1 MNDIIFDYYRGVEA
15 EQYSFYRIPKMLFT
29 DTIFQDLSCE
39 AKVLYGLMLDRM
51 SLSLKNHWMDE
62 EERVYII
69 FTVNNICDLMN
80 CGTQKA
86 VRLRKELDVKTGIG
100 LIEKKRLGLGK
111 PNVIYV
117 KNFMIKDEEGEK
129 QQTEQ
134 RQSRIVEIEE
144 LQDKRQ
150 KFLNDENHNSGIVKI
165 INQENAES
173 EVQNSENHNSGMMKM
188 ENQVVSETQL
198 KNSENHNS
206 EKRNSEN
213 PLDYESKCQEF
224 GKNQEKI
231 IEQKDSIA
239 SGAQFKNSENQ
250 NSRVVKITNQEFSK
264 SQFKNDEN
272 HNSGIV
278 KITTPECPKSQSNNT
293 DINNTDF
300 SENEYSD
307 TESSET
313 DFNETDNI
321 LSNLSHLSVRKTAGM
336 IDMVEEMEAY
346 RKIIRE
352 NISYECFEDSRYR
365 QQEEVDEL
373 VELMVE
379 VMVMPDN
386 STVRIGGVDKPV
398 VIVKNRFMK
407 VEHGHIEYVVG
418 CLEKNTSKVG
428 NIRAYLLTTLY
439 NSTMT
444 IENYYRAEVN
454 HDMYGG
460 G

>member
-86 VRLRKELDVKTGIG
+86 VRLLKELDVKTGIG

-150 KFLNDENHNSGIVKI
+150 KFL
-165 INQENAES
+165 
-173 EVQNSENHNSGMMKM
+173 NSENHNSGMMKM

-272 HNSGIV
+272 HNSEVV
-278 KITTPECPKSQSNNT
+278 KNNILEFSKSQSNKTN
-293 DINNTDF
+293 INK
-300 SENEYSD
+300 
-307 TESSET
+307 
-313 DFNETDNI
+313 TDNNQSI
-321 LSNLSHLSVRKTAGM
+321 LSKNVDLSE
-336 IDMVEEMEAY
+336 DEMDKINHC
-346 RKIIRE
+346 RKIVKE
-352 NISYECFEDSRYR
+352 QISYTAFEQNKFYR
-365 QQEEVDEL
+365 IELVDEL
-373 VELMVE
+373 VELMTE
-379 VMVMPDN
+379 IFMMPDEAFERVN
-386 STVRIGGVDKPV
+386 GTEKSIA
-398 VIVKNRFMK
+398 VIKSRFCK
-407 VEHGHIEYVVG
+407 INQLHIEYV
-418 CLEKNTSKVG
+418 LDSMQKNQTNIG
-428 NIRAYLLTTLY
+428 NIKAYLLTALY
-439 NSTMT
+439 NSTITMDSYYQARVNYDLR
-444 IENYYRAEVN
+444 ENF
-454 HDMYGG
+454 
-460 G
+460 

>member
-1 MNDIIFDYYRGVEA
+1 MEKIQFDYYRGMEA
-15 EQYSFYRIPKMLFT
+15 EQYSFYRVPKILFT
-29 DTIFQDLSCE
+29 AECFKELSCE
-39 AKVLYGLMLDRM
+39 AKVLYGLLLDRM
-51 SLSLKNHWMDE
+51 SLSMKNHWLDE

-69 FTVNNICDLMN
+69 FTVEEIAELLN

-86 VRLRKELDVKTGIG
+86 VKLLKELDSEKGIG
-100 LIEKKRLGLGK
+100 LIEKKRLGLGR

-117 KNFMIKDEEGEK
+117 KNFLVQKNDKENGDMPD
-129 QQTEQ
+129 
-134 RQSRIVEIEE
+134 
-144 LQDKRQ
+144 LQ
-150 KFLNDENHNSGIVKI
+150 NCENHNSGVVKTTI
-165 INQENAES
+165 QECPKSQFKND
-173 EVQNSENHNSGMMKM
+173 ENHNSGMMK
-188 ENQVVSETQL
+188 TTI
-198 KNSENHNS
+198 
-206 EKRNSEN
+206 
-213 PLDYESKCQEF
+213 QECA
-224 GKNQEKI
+224 E
-231 IEQKDSIA
+231 
-239 SGAQFKNSENQ
+239 
-250 NSRVVKITNQEFSK
+250 

>member
-1 MNDIIFDYYRGVEA
+1 MQKIQFDYFTGMEA
-15 EQYSFYRIPKMLFT
+15 EQYSFYRVPKVLFT
-29 DTIFQDLSCE
+29 ESCFKTLSCE

-51 SLSLKNHWMDE
+51 SLSIKNRWLDSE
-62 EERVYII
+62 DRVYII
-69 FTVNNICDLMN
+69 FTVEEIAELMN

-86 VRLRKELDVKTGIG
+86 VKLVKELDSSNGIG

-117 KNFMIKDEEGEK
+117 KNFMIREVPDQKPTGNCADLQSEQEDHKKIADLQSK
-129 QQTEQ
+129 QKRHKECAD
-134 RQSRIVEIEE
+134 
-144 LQDKRQ
+144 LQQEAENKG
-150 KFLNDENHNSGIVKI
+150 KTGISLNCENHHSGVVKTTI
-165 INQENAES
+165 QDYGES
-173 EVQNSENHNSGMMKM
+173 QFQNSENHNSRM
-188 ENQVVSETQL
+188 VETT
-198 KNSENHNS
+198 
-206 EKRNSEN
+206 N
-213 PLDYESKCQEF
+213 PEFPES
-224 GKNQEKI
+224 
-231 IEQKDSIA
+231 
-239 SGAQFKNSENQ
+239 QFKNSENHH
-250 NSRVVKITNQEFSK
+250 SRIVEITN
-264 SQFKNDEN
+264 
-272 HNSGIV
+272 
-278 KITTPECPKSQSNNT
+278 PECPKSQSNNT

-407 VEHGHIEYVVG
+407 VEHGHI
-418 CLEKNTSKVG
+418 
-428 NIRAYLLTTLY
+428 
-439 NSTMT
+439 
-444 IENYYRAEVN
+444 
-454 HDMYGG
+454 
-460 G
+460 

>member
-1 MNDIIFDYYRGVEA
+1 MQEIQFDYFHGMEA
-15 EQYSFYRIPKMLFT
+15 EQYNFYRIPKILFT
-29 DTIFQDLSCE
+29 AECFKTISCE
-39 AKVLYGLMLDRM
+39 AKVLYGLLLDRM
-51 SLSLKNHWMDE
+51 SLSIKNRWFDE
-62 EERVYII
+62 EDRVYII
-69 FTVNNICDLMN
+69 FTVEEIAELMN

-86 VRLRKELDVKTGIG
+86 VRLLKELDSEKGIG
-100 LIEKKRLGLGK
+100 LVEKRRLGLGK

-117 KNFMIKDEEGEK
+117 KNFMVKQPEKEEKEPEK
-129 QQTEQ
+129 PVNTQ
-134 RQSRIVEIEE
+134 
-144 LQDKRQ
+144 
-150 KFLNDENHNSGIVKI
+150 NCENH
-165 INQENAES
+165 
-173 EVQNSENHNSGMMKM
+173 
-188 ENQVVSETQL
+188 
-198 KNSENHNS
+198 
-206 EKRNSEN
+206 
-213 PLDYESKCQEF
+213 
-224 GKNQEKI
+224 
-231 IEQKDSIA
+231 
-239 SGAQFKNSENQ
+239 
-250 NSRVVKITNQEFSK
+250 NSRVVKTTIQECPK

-444 IENYYRAEVN
+444 IENYYRGSSWKWYLRMSF
-454 HDMYGG
+454 HQR
-460 G
+460 

>member
-86 VRLRKELDVKTGIG
+86 VRLLKELDVKTGIG

-134 RQSRIVEIEE
+134 KQSRIVEIEE

-150 KFLNDENHNSGIVKI
+150 KFLNDENHNSG
-165 INQENAES
+165 
-173 EVQNSENHNSGMMKM
+173 MMKM
-188 ENQVVSETQL
+188 ENQAVSETQL

-206 EKRNSEN
+206 ERKNSEN
-213 PLDYESKCQEF
+213 PLDYEAKSKEF

-264 SQFKNDEN
+264 SKFKNDEN
-272 HNSGIV
+272 QNSEVV
-278 KITTPECPKSQSNNT
+278 KNNILEFSKSQSNKTN
-293 DINNTDF
+293 INK
-300 SENEYSD
+300 
-307 TESSET
+307 
-313 DFNETDNI
+313 TDNNQSI
-321 LSNLSHLSVRKTAGM
+321 LSKNVDLSE
-336 IDMVEEMEAY
+336 DEMDKINHC
-346 RKIIRE
+346 RKIVKE
-352 NISYECFEDSRYR
+352 QISYTAFEQNKFYR
-365 QQEEVDEL
+365 IELVDEL
-373 VELMVE
+373 VELMTE
-379 VMVMPDN
+379 IFMMPDEAFERVN
-386 STVRIGGVDKPV
+386 GTEKSIA
-398 VIVKNRFMK
+398 VIKSRFCK
-407 VEHGHIEYVVG
+407 INQLHIEYV
-418 CLEKNTSKVG
+418 LDSMQKNQTNIG
-428 NIRAYLLTTLY
+428 NIKAYLLTALY
-439 NSTMT
+439 NSTITMDSYYQARVNYDLR
-444 IENYYRAEVN
+444 ENF
-454 HDMYGG
+454 
-460 G
+460 